1 MGAYTFLNGKKLK
14 FWKVEVASNQDAI
27 VEGIEIPKNGTVV
40 IADQRDG
47 LFIKTKDGNEPPHL
61 FFNYGR
67 CDLFHIRDI
76 YVKYI
81 IDKYVSDIC
90 KGLEHHLNKKLTK
103 LDTLYLKA
111 NIKECK
117 LYWAVKSKYDVGE
130 SILNDIISKYC
141 YENDNEKFL
150 CKSFKRN

>member
-1 MGAYTFLNGKKLK
+1 MKKSLNNFYFRMLVRVLKDNKVYNHKEIKPFLD
-14 FWKVEVASNQDAI
+14 KV
-27 VEGIEIPKNGTVV
+27 
-40 IADQRDG
+40 
-47 LFIKTKDGNEPPHL
+47 LFFIKTKDGNEPPHL

-67 CDLFHIRDI
+67 CDIFYIRDI
-76 YVKYI
+76 YVNYI

-90 KGLEHHLNKKLTK
+90 KGLEYHLDKKLTK

-117 LYWAVKSKYDVGE
+117 LYWAVKRKYDVGE

-141 YENDNEKFL
+141 YENDSEKFI